1 MRGESG
7 SPARCSCG
15 LGTPSLSRL
24 LAAVGADVQTQ
35 GSASHAGG
43 AAVCHR
49 RRRRSLG
56 CSGSCSAVLSASVS
70 PSLPRQSPFALCGC
84 CSLQPSTGL
93 EELQYPLRTN
103 ASTGMNGWVHVFHMF
118 QLNLPVAAHFGCR
131 VSQRVHTSGSFPRR
145 AVGWHT
151 QC

>member
-35 GSASHAGG
+35 RSASHAGG

-56 CSGSCSAVLSASVS
+56 CAGSCSAVLSASVS
-70 PSLPRQSPFALCGC
+70 PSQAEPICSVWVR
-84 CSLQPSTGL
+84 SLQPSMGL

-118 QLNLPVAAHFGCR
+118 QLNLPVAAHLGCR